1 MTRRAPMADDS
12 PRDPEV
18 AYQQGDY
25 LRVDRMQE
33 TPDIPVRL
41 VRGNASPEELSAL
54 IAVVAVL
61 TSAGSD
67 EAEVDPG
74 KTDSPSSGSRRYPRS
89 RWSSPARMVRT
100 THPHGPGG
108 WRASAFPRY
117 RSNRPSGPLH
127 TSG

>member
-1 MTRRAPMADDS
+1 MADDT
-12 PRDPEV
+12 PLDRQRDHE
-18 AYQQGDY
+18 
-25 LRVDRMQE
+25 
-33 TPDIPVRL
+33 PDAEILLAADMPVHL

-61 TSAGSD
+61 ASVGGNHAG
-67 EAEVDPG
+67 DPG
-74 KTDSPSSGSRRYPRS
+74 QTDRPSSGSRKYPRS

>member
-1 MTRRAPMADDS
+1 MNERTPMADKTS
-12 PRDPEV
+12 R
-18 AYQQGDY
+18 AAQGNHPASDQIEQTAD
-25 LRVDRMQE
+25 V
-33 TPDIPVRL
+33 PIRL
-41 VRGNASPEELSAL
+41 VRGNATPEELSAL

-67 EAEVDPG
+67 AG
-74 KTDSPSSGSRRYPRS
+74 AGGSGQTDRPSSGSTKYPRS

-117 RSNRPSGPLH
+117 RSNRPAGPLH
-127 TSG
+127 TAG

>member
-1 MTRRAPMADDS
+1 MNERTPVADITSGAPKGNHLRRDQTDQRA
-12 PRDPEV
+12 
-18 AYQQGDY
+18 
-25 LRVDRMQE
+25 
-33 TPDIPVRL
+33 DIPIRL
-41 VRGNASPEELSAL
+41 IRGKATPEELSAL

-67 EAEVDPG
+67 AGAGGPG
-74 KTDSPSSGSRRYPRS
+74 QSDRPSSGSGKYPRS
-89 RWSSPARMVRT
+89 RWSSPARLVRT

-127 TSG
+127 TAG

>member
-1 MTRRAPMADDS
+1 MADDTTRG
-12 PRDPEV
+12 PQRDHQPGAEM
-18 AYQQGDY
+18 
-25 LRVDRMQE
+25 LRDVDV
-33 TPDIPVRL
+33 PVRL
-41 VRGNASPEELSAL
+41 VRGNASPEELCAL
-54 IAVVAVL
+54 IAVVAML
-61 TSAGSD
+61 ASAGGD
-67 EAEVDPG
+67 DDRV
-74 KTDSPSSGSRRYPRS
+74 SSGQRDRPSTGSRTYPRS

>member
-1 MTRRAPMADDS
+1 MADNT
-12 PRDPEV
+12 PRDLLG
-18 AYQQGDY
+18 AHRQGP
-25 LRVDRMQE
+25 QAE
-33 TPDIPVRL
+33 QTPDMPVRL

-67 EAEVDPG
+67 DG
-74 KTDSPSSGSRRYPRS
+74 DDDFGQTDRPSSGSRKYPRS

-117 RSNRPSGPLH
+117 RSNRPAGPVRPV
-127 TSG
+127 G

>member
-1 MTRRAPMADDS
+1 MNERTPVADNTSQAP
-12 PRDPEV
+12 
-18 AYQQGDY
+18 QGSH
-25 LRVDRMQE
+25 LRTDQTE
-33 TPDIPVRL
+33 KTADIPIRL
-41 VRGNASPEELSAL
+41 IRGRATPEELSAL

-67 EAEVDPG
+67 GGAGGPG
-74 KTDSPSSGSRRYPRS
+74 QSDRPSSGSRKYPRS

-127 TSG
+127 TAG

>member
-1 MTRRAPMADDS
+1 MADDT
-12 PRDPEV
+12 PRDR
-18 AYQQGDY
+18 QRDHQ
-25 LRVDRMQE
+25 
-33 TPDIPVRL
+33 PDAEILLAADVPVHL

-61 TSAGSD
+61 TAAGGD
-67 EAEVDPG
+67 VGGPG
-74 KTDSPSSGSRRYPRS
+74 LTDRPSSGSRQYPRS
-89 RWSSPARMVRT
+89 RWSSPPRMVRT

>member
-1 MTRRAPMADDS
+1 MAQITPAGPRSDRQPDAETLRAAD
-12 PRDPEV
+12 V
-18 AYQQGDY
+18 
-25 LRVDRMQE
+25 
-33 TPDIPVRL
+33 PVRL
-41 VRGNASPEELSAL
+41 VRGNASAEELSAL

-61 TSAGSD
+61 TSAGGNDDGGGPGQSD
-67 EAEVDPG
+67 R
-74 KTDSPSSGSRRYPRS
+74 PSSGSRKYPRS